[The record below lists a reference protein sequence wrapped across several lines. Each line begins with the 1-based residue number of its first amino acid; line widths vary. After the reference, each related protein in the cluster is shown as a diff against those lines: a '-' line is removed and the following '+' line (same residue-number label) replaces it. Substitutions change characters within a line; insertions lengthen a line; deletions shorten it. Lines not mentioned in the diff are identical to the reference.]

1 MLQINLNIIDYSNYL
16 KHNKDIDKLLV
27 DNLVIKL

>member
-1 MLQINLNIIDYSNYL
+1 MLQINLNIIDYLDYL
-16 KHNKDIDKLLV
+16 IHNKDINKLLV